1 MKTLFMGELPV
12 ASSLDFFKQLH
23 EKYRIG
29 LEALQQTDASIPS
42 YQEMIPDKKSA
53 LFWQMTAD
61 FGKRYAQMY
70 LEWME
75 HCMHLLKNME
85 E

>member
-1 MKTLFMGELPV
+1 MYKRQ
-12 ASSLDFFKQLH
+12 A
-23 EKYRIG
+23 
-29 LEALQQTDASIPS
+29 LEALRHTDTSITS

-61 FGKRYAQMY
+61 FGKRYVQMY
-70 LEWME
+70 LEWIE
-75 HCMHLLKNME
+75 NCIHLLENME